1 MIKVKEFEDIVKTFY
16 NAPYAVAVDCCTHA
30 IELCLRLKQ
39 PLQAF
44 CPLHT
49 YVSVPMTLKKL
60 NISWTWTDLQWENYY
75 HITSDIIDAAVYW
88 QENGYKPNTM
98 MCLSFQFKKHL
109 NIGRGGMILLDNESD
124 YTQLCKMRYDGRL
137 EDIPWM
143 EQNIDT
149 MGYHYYMTPES
160 AEIGIKKFYEVRN
173 FKAKKWSY
181 KDYPDLTK
189 MRVFEND

>member
-1 MIKVKEFEDIVKTFY
+1 
-16 NAPYAVAVDCCTHA
+16 
-30 IELCLRLKQ
+30 
-39 PLQAF
+39 
-44 CPLHT
+44 
-49 YVSVPMTLKKL
+49 
-60 NISWTWTDLQWENYY
+60 
-75 HITSDIIDAAVYW
+75 
-88 QENGYKPNTM
+88 
-98 MCLSFQFKKHL
+98 
-109 NIGRGGMILLDNESD
+109 
-124 YTQLCKMRYDGRL
+124 MRYDGRL

-160 AEIGIKKFYEVRN
+160 AEIGIKKFYQVRN